1 MRQKMSF
8 GELPKEK
15 GYLNE
20 GEVLQIPLA
29 NRSVCSNEQEVVV
42 LKEFRHTRG

>member
-20 GEVLQIPLA
+20 GEVLQIPWKIGVHA
-29 NRSVCSNEQEVVV
+29 AISKKVVI
-42 LKEFRHTRG
+42 LREFGHTRG

>member
-20 GEVLQIPLA
+20 GEVLQSHWQIGVHA
-29 NRSVCSNEQEVVV
+29 TMSKKVVV
-42 LKEFRHTRG
+42 LREFGHTRG